1 MSDPTVAPY
10 WNLKTHILFI
20 SASGDWDEAKRW
32 RETAEDIYRGV
43 LEEVG
48 KGKMRAETEQEALRQ
63 IRRDLDQIQTWQEEE
78 SAYGDGGIEDVGKA
92 AEEEGEEHGTSRRR
106 AAAVDGDSA
115 KGNTESE
122 VEVRIVHTLPNC
134 CN

>member
-10 WNLKTHILFI
+10 WNLKTHIVFI
-20 SASGDWDEAKRW
+20 SASGDWDEAERW

-48 KGKMRAETEQEALRQ
+48 KGKTRSESEQEALRQ
-63 IRRDLDQIQTWQEEE
+63 IRRYLDQIKNWQEEE
-78 SAYGDGGIEDVGKA
+78 SPYGDGGSEDVGKA
-92 AEEEGEEHGTSRRR
+92 AEEEGEPQGTSPVR
-106 AAAVDGDSA
+106 AASVDSDSA
-115 KGNTESE
+115 KENTESG
-122 VEVRIVHTLPNC
+122 VEVRIVHSLLTC